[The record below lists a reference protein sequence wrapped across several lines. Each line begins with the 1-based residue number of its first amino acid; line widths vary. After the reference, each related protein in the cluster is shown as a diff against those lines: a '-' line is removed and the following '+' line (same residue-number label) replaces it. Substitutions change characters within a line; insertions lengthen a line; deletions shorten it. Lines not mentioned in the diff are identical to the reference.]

1 MFSQSASPSVI
12 RTCRMYGVPD
22 ALAPVCRNLT
32 KTGIKKLGKAYKD
45 YVAKSRRIVLTPVT
59 GAARLCV
66 FCVTTEKNEH
76 SRY

>member
-22 ALAPVCRNLT
+22 GDAPVCGNLT

-45 YVAKSRRIVLTPVT
+45 YVAKSSSNCADASNWGGTVMRIL
-59 GAARLCV
+59 RDYR
-66 FCVTTEKNEH
+66 KK
-76 SRY
+76 

>member
-45 YVAKSRRIVLTPVT
+45 YVVKSSSNCADASNW
-59 GAARLCV
+59 GGRLCV

-76 SRY
+76 SRH